1 MENKSD
7 LHDINVNVTNNNGN
21 INVTNNIITNNI
33 TIDVNL
39 LGQEN
44 IDFLYGANFLEACLP
59 NMPGMKDLLELIHA
73 SKEHPENHNIY
84 LKNSK
89 QNVYFIKTDKGKEL
103 ISCNELSKKILDI
116 NIERIEDF
124 LHNDTQYTEYEKIQ
138 MKEYITSIKNDPS
151 NILKT
156 IKTWLMNINFKIDKP
171 NWIKK

>member
-1 MENKSD
+1 MKDCPICDREFKDSYNLKRHLDNKISCIEKINKKELCNKILLLYQKIENMENKSD

-116 NIERIEDF
+116 NIDNIV
-124 LHNDTQYTEYEKIQ
+124 
-138 MKEYITSIKNDPS
+138 YITN
-151 NILKT
+151 
-156 IKTWLMNINFKIDKP
+156 
-171 NWIKK
+171 